1 MRKRK
6 LKDSLTNIKRM
17 KYYGDPVKDERVSNL
32 YNRIQKRISV
42 GFKSKLLVPV
52 EEDNCENSILDII
65 IYILSKPLK
74 NPNDIFILK
83 LFLSDLEEFKRLFLS
98 KDDSNA
104 SNSNSDELLTRIGLH
119 LKYEKQSKNKV
130 LMRFG
135 DKGDKYYIILNGEVA
150 ILIPHEEDIHL
161 NIIDYMKY
169 LINLYLHKEN
179 EILSKAVVI
188 NQQVYHFKDTDV
200 IALFDLYN
208 TLREVNSIESEKG
221 EIKDE
226 KKFEYYQN
234 LRNQLTTDKYVNLGN
249 RAEIEILLM
258 KALVGNS
265 LLSYL
270 SKNEMFML
278 YKYFCEFYYSIESK
292 FTVKKTSTT
301 NILDFALTLPNADS
315 ITVDDYIN
323 QLIPST
329 LTSNQFDSV
338 VKYYKYTY
346 VTYLVTGS
354 NFGDLA
360 LQNSHQKRTATIIV
374 VSDECHFGTLSKSV
388 YEICIKNAKNRLRYK
403 TINYFL
409 NGPIFKS
416 ISSVLFEGKIFNY
429 FRTEE
434 FKKGYEF
441 FKNGETLKNI
451 YFIKEG
457 EVELHTKMSLVE
469 LNDIIIAFGGR
480 GDSKIVRKGY
490 NEKRFNK
497 KMRFRIGVLNHNEI
511 VGLNDYI
518 NPKTGEYFCLCEV
531 SSSKIQVFSLEN
543 HFLNILTNDAT
554 ISQNINEYSNI
565 KRKIILKRLISLYNQ
580 FSLPPL
586 GLVNSNSEIIK
597 RKGCNKQKTDSINII
612 SNNNC
617 TYKNLQQDNVTLL
630 LSNNSKRNLSKTN
643 TRYFSAESISNSIP
657 NNNNKECFSTL
668 NESINGSEYKK
679 KLRNKILNKKTKI
692 NTFLASN
699 QTHQNPKIPTLLK
712 NSVIVTKSARYKKIL
727 LPKKINYTSMSP
739 DNKKKFKI
747 LNEFRVRYLNKKTCC
762 YTDRNFYT
770 NPKNE
775 IEKETYEENFR
786 KLIKIESFDNTN
798 SKTVKKRK
806 TNSHFI
812 DMLIMDKWNEKEMR
826 ENFSEET
833 KNKYKSYIKQII

>member
-6 LKDSLTNIKRM
+6 LKDSLKNMKRM
-17 KYYGDPVKDERVSNL
+17 KYYENPEKDEMVSNL
-32 YNRIQKRISV
+32 FNRIQKRINA
-42 GFKSKLLVPV
+42 GFRSKLLAPAD
-52 EEDNCENSILDII
+52 EDNNENSTLDII
-65 IYILSKPLK
+65 IYILLKPLK
-74 NPNDIFILK
+74 NPNDLFILK
-83 LFLSDLEEFKRLFLS
+83 IFLSDLEEFKRLFLS
-98 KDDSNA
+98 NDDS
-104 SNSNSDELLTRIGLH
+104 STSNSDELLTRIGFH

-135 DKGDKYYIILNGEVA
+135 DKGDKYYIILSGEVA

-169 LINLYLHKEN
+169 LINLFLHKEN
-179 EILSKAVVI
+179 EILTKTVVI
-188 NQQVYHFKDTDV
+188 NQQVYHFKDTDA
-200 IALFDLYN
+200 INLFELYN
-208 TLREVNSIESEKG
+208 TLREVNLIESEKG
-221 EIKDE
+221 DIKNQ

-258 KALVGNS
+258 KSLVGNS
-265 LLSYL
+265 VLSYL
-270 SKNEMFML
+270 SKNELFML
-278 YKYFCEFYYSIESK
+278 YKYFCEFYYLIESK
-292 FTVKKTSTT
+292 FTVKKTSAT
-301 NILDFALTLPNADS
+301 NNDFALTVPNADN
-315 ITVDDYIN
+315 ITMNDYIN
-323 QLIPST
+323 QLIPSIS
-329 LTSNQFDSV
+329 TSNQFDSM

-346 VTYLVTGS
+346 VTSLATGS

-360 LQNSHQKRTATIIV
+360 LQNSHQKRTASVIV

-403 TINYFL
+403 AIDYFL

-429 FRTEE
+429 FRSEE

-441 FKNGETLKNI
+441 FKYGETLKNI

-457 EVELHTKMSLVE
+457 EVELHSKLSLVE
-469 LNDIIIAFGGR
+469 LNDIIMALGGR
-480 GDSKIVRKGY
+480 GDSKIVRKGD

-497 KMRFRIGVLNHNEI
+497 KIRFRIGVLNHNEI

-518 NPKTGEYFCLCEV
+518 NPKTGEYFCHCEV

-543 HFLNILTNDAT
+543 HFLKILTNDAT

-565 KRKIILKRLISLYNQ
+565 KKKIILKRLISLYNQ

-586 GLVNSNSEIIK
+586 GMVNSNSEIIK
-597 RKGCNKQKTDSINII
+597 RKGCNKQKGESINII
-612 SNNNC
+612 TNNNNLA
-617 TYKNLQQDNVTLL
+617 YKNLQQEKTTLL
-630 LSNNSKRNLSKTN
+630 FSNNSKQNLSKT
-643 TRYFSAESISNSIP
+643 RYFSSESISNSIP
-657 NNNNKECFSTL
+657 NNNNKECFNTL
-668 NESINGSEYKK
+668 NESLNGAEYKK
-679 KLRNKILNKKTKI
+679 KLRYKILNKKTKI
-692 NTFLASN
+692 NKFLSPN
-699 QTHQNPKIPTLLK
+699 HLTQKIPTVLK

-727 LPKKINYTSMSP
+727 LPKKISYTSMSP
-739 DNKKKFKI
+739 DNKNKFHI

-770 NPKNE
+770 NPKND

-786 KLIKIESFDNTN
+786 KLIKIDSFDDRN
-798 SKTVKKRK
+798 SKTTKKRK
-806 TNSHFI
+806 INSHFI
-812 DMLIMDKWNEKEMR
+812 DMLMMDKWNEKEIR

-833 KNKYKSYIKQII
+833 KKKYKSYIRQII